1 MIHYPSLTWI
11 TWLKQYMFDNS
22 MAGFDHLDVS
32 RRSSQVTDFRLTD
45 GHGNTISLKIS
56 HWSMSGIFQKRA

>member
-1 MIHYPSLTWI
+1 
-11 TWLKQYMFDNS
+11 MFDNS